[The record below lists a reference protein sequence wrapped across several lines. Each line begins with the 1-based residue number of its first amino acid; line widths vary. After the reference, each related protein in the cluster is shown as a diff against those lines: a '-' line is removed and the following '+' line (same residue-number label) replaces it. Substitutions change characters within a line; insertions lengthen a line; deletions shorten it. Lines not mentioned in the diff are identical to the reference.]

1 MNWLR
6 RGRRTLLAVALL
18 VLLALMLRASVRA
31 PERLG
36 PVDRLLVRITAP
48 MQSVAVRL
56 LSQIS
61 QSWTHYVSLVG
72 VQRDN
77 ERLQAEN
84 AQLRMQ
90 LLAAT
95 QLAGRAERLQKLLDL
110 RSQVLSDTT
119 AAQVIGLEVSRQF
132 RVMRLRLDRGGAE
145 IKPGMP
151 VLSAGG
157 IVGRILRVVGPY
169 SDVQL
174 STDPRSSVDVLL
186 PRTGSRGVLKGVTND
201 TNYVSRIEYLV
212 QKDEVQVGDE
222 VVTSGLGG
230 IFPPDMAVGRVVR
243 LRKSAA
249 SMYQEVEVAPV
260 VDFGKLREVMIVLSP
275 PPPADPDAGK
285 RPSEALRGIGVVR

>member
-56 LSQIS
+56 LSNVS

-119 AAQVIGLEVSRQF
+119 TAQVIGLEVSRQF

-201 TNYVSRIEYLV
+201 SNYVSRIEYLV

-285 RPSEALRGIGVVR
+285 RPPETLRGIGVVR

>member
-186 PRTGSRGVLKGVTND
+186 PRTGSRGVLKGITND

>member
-1 MNWLR
+1 VNWLR

-95 QLAGRAERLQKLLDL
+95 QLAGRAERLQKLIDL

>member
-1 MNWLR
+1 M
-6 RGRRTLLAVALL
+6 ALL

-56 LSQIS
+56 LSHVS

>member
-1 MNWLR
+1 
-6 RGRRTLLAVALL
+6 
-18 VLLALMLRASVRA
+18 
-31 PERLG
+31 
-36 PVDRLLVRITAP
+36 

-56 LSQIS
+56 LSNVS

>member
-1 MNWLR
+1 M
-6 RGRRTLLAVALL
+6 ALL

-56 LSQIS
+56 LSQVS

>member
-1 MNWLR
+1 M
-6 RGRRTLLAVALL
+6 ALL

-132 RVMRLRLDRGGAE
+132 RVMRLRLDRGGAD

>member
-1 MNWLR
+1 M
-6 RGRRTLLAVALL
+6 ALL

>member
-1 MNWLR
+1 M
-6 RGRRTLLAVALL
+6 ALL

-285 RPSEALRGIGVVR
+285 RPPEALRGIGVVR

>member
-77 ERLQAEN
+77 ERLHAEN

>member
-36 PVDRLLVRITAP
+36 PVDRLLVRISAP

-56 LSQIS
+56 LTHIS

-90 LLAAT
+90 LLATT

>member
-1 MNWLR
+1 VNWLR

-48 MQSVAVRL
+48 MQSVVVRL

>member
-48 MQSVAVRL
+48 MQSVAVRQ
-56 LSQIS
+56 LSHVS

>member
-1 MNWLR
+1 M
-6 RGRRTLLAVALL
+6 ALL

-56 LSQIS
+56 LSHVS

-285 RPSEALRGIGVVR
+285 RPPEALRGIGVVR

>member
-1 MNWLR
+1 M
-6 RGRRTLLAVALL
+6 ALL

-56 LSQIS
+56 LSHVA

-285 RPSEALRGIGVVR
+285 RPSEALRGSGVVR

>member
-48 MQSVAVRL
+48 MQSVTVRL
-56 LSQIS
+56 LSHVS

-201 TNYVSRIEYLV
+201 SNYVSRIEYLV

-285 RPSEALRGIGVVR
+285 RPPEALRGIGVVR

>member
-1 MNWLR
+1 M
-6 RGRRTLLAVALL
+6 
-18 VLLALMLRASVRA
+18 LLALMLRASVRA

>member
-285 RPSEALRGIGVVR
+285 RPPEALRGIGVVR

>member
-56 LSQIS
+56 LSQVS

>member
-1 MNWLR
+1 VNWLR

-56 LSQIS
+56 LSHVS

-201 TNYVSRIEYLV
+201 SNYVSRIEYLV

-285 RPSEALRGIGVVR
+285 RPPEALRGIGVVR